1 MRNDLHTFSEENMD
15 KQKLEAKLREYQ
27 AQFEQLKANAN
38 AMQGAIQAVQQLITE
53 IDAEAAKTP
62 EPKVE

>member
-1 MRNDLHTFSEENMD
+1 MTKE
-15 KQKLEAKLREYQ
+15 KLEIRLREYQ

-53 IDAEAAKTP
+53 IDAEAATQT
-62 EPKVE
+62 KVE

>member
-1 MRNDLHTFSEENMD
+1 VRNDLHTFSEENMD

-53 IDAEAAKTP
+53 IDAEAATQT
-62 EPKVE
+62 KVE

>member
-1 MRNDLHTFSEENMD
+1 MTKE
-15 KQKLEAKLREYQ
+15 KLEIRLREYQ

-38 AMQGAIQAVQQLITE
+38 AMQGAIQAVQQLINE